1 MPIPE
6 SFIQTLTDRADI
18 VEVVSKYVKL
28 KKSGNNYFGLCPFHG
43 EKTPSFSVAP
53 DKQIFHCFG
62 CGEGGGAIGF
72 IMKIESLN
80 FAEAVKF
87 LADLYGMEVPEDGT
101 DRQMKQRRERML
113 ALNKDAARYF
123 HTVLLAEEGKA
134 ALQYLLGRGL
144 SPKTITNF
152 GLGFAPNGWDGLTN
166 AMTKLGY
173 SKSELLELGLV
184 SKNNSGGVY
193 DRFRNRVMFPIID
206 VRGAVIAFGGRVM
219 DDSLPKYIN
228 SSDTPVYNKSRNL
241 FAANIAK
248 KTKRKNFIL
257 AEGYMDVISLH
268 QAGFDN
274 AVASLGTAF
283 TPDQAKLI
291 LRYVEEVV
299 ICYDGDEAGQK
310 ATARAMDILNKNA
323 ITVRVLK
330 LPGAKD
336 PDEYIKKNGA
346 ENFEQLLERP
356 QMGNEYSLSVI
367 RGKYD
372 LVMDDEKIAYMKE
385 AVAFIASISSEVE
398 REIYARNVAG
408 ELGVSYTSVLA
419 ESEKV
424 RKNKVKSQEKS
435 YQRQSLDIKRNLQPK
450 ARELKYENVKSALC
464 EEKLLALV
472 LMDDEYLNAAIEKI
486 TPTMFSSP
494 FLGKIYQDIIEK
506 YTQHDSVNLAMI
518 VNFLEPVEAA
528 HLTAVCTGYHKSGDG
543 MKELKDYMS
552 VIQTEYLKKN
562 EGAADALLEIIKKK
576 RSGENGN

>member
-18 VEVVSKYVKL
+18 TEVVSKYVKL
-28 KKSGNNYFGLCPFHG
+28 KKSGNSYFGLCPFHG

-62 CGEGGGAIGF
+62 CGEGGGVIGF
-72 IMKIESLN
+72 IMKMENLN

-87 LADLYGMEVPEDGT
+87 LADLYNMDVPEDGA
-101 DRQMKQRRERML
+101 DREMKQRRERML

-123 HTVLLAEEGKA
+123 HGVLLEDVGKE
-134 ALQYLLGRGL
+134 ALQYLLNRGL
-144 SPKTITNF
+144 SAKTITNF
-152 GLGFAPNGWDGLTN
+152 GLGFAPPGWDGLTT

-228 SSDTPVYNKSRNL
+228 SSDTPIYNKSRNL

-257 AEGYMDVISLH
+257 AEGYMDVIALH

-291 LRYVEEVV
+291 LRYTEEVV

-310 ATARAMDILNKNA
+310 ATARAMEILNKNA
-323 ITVRVLK
+323 IAVRVLK

-336 PDEYIKKNGA
+336 PDEYLKKNGP
-346 ENFEQLLERP
+346 ENLEQLLERP
-356 QMGNEYSLSVI
+356 QMGNEYSLSVL
-367 RGKYD
+367 RGKYN

-385 AVAFIASISSEVE
+385 AVAFIAKISSEVE
-398 REIYARNVAG
+398 REIYARNVAT
-408 ELGVSYTSVLA
+408 ELGVSHTAVLA
-419 ESEKV
+419 ESEKI
-424 RKNKVKSQEKS
+424 RKSKSKSEEKT
-435 YQRQSLDIKRNLQPK
+435 YERQSLDIRRNAQPK
-450 ARELKYENVKSALC
+450 AKELKYDNVKSALC

-472 LMDDEYLNAAIEKI
+472 LLDDEYLNAAIEKI
-486 TPTMFSSP
+486 PPSMFSSP
-494 FLGKIYQDIIEK
+494 FLGKIYQEIIEK
-506 YTQHDSVNLAMI
+506 YAQNDSVSLAAI
-518 VNFLEPVEAA
+518 VNFLQPVEAA
-528 HLTAVCTGYHKSGDG
+528 HLTAVCAGYHKSGDS
-543 MKELKDYMS
+543 MKELRDYIAI
-552 VIQTEYLKKN
+552 IQTEYLKKN
-562 EGAADALLEIIKKK
+562 EGASDALLEIIKKK
-576 RSGENGN
+576 RSGENG